1 MAKLLKLRR
10 GTTSEHSSFTG
21 AEGEVTIDT
30 TKDTAVV
37 HDGSTAGGHPLVKEN
52 AEVTSTGIA
61 SDVVDEDNLKVSNT
75 PTNGQFLQAQS
86 GASGG
91 LTWATVNSTPEGT
104 AVISTGETTVG
115 KFLRTDGDGTCS
127 WTTDAG
133 NLTNITPANIS
144 SGSLPNGVVATAAAL
159 TGTATGVNLTLSGDL
174 TVNGT
179 TTTVASTNTTL
190 TDNLIELNSGA
201 SSNANDA
208 GILIE
213 RGSTGDNAI
222 IAWDESADKFT
233 VGTTTATASDTGDLT
248 VTPGTLIANLEGDV
262 NGTAGV
268 ASTITTAVEAS
279 DTSCNVVFTTAATG
293 DLPPKTSTG
302 LTFDSQTGQLNA
314 NYFAGD
320 GSSLTNLNVT
330 PTSPAGS
337 NYQVQYNN
345 NGAFGSNAW
354 VYIYNNIL
362 HADQGL
368 KDGLGNVR
376 EVPATYFYTNW
387 TVGASHIG
395 KSLLCQGSFYV
406 GTASAGAIVTCV
418 NDTSSDIT
426 INRSTSY
433 LYNTASGDNN
443 SSYTLASRGMVTLWY
458 AASSTVYMSG
468 SGVS

>member
-52 AEVTSTGIA
+52 AEVTSNGIA
-61 SDVVDEDNLKVSNT
+61 DNVIDEANLKVSNT
-75 PTNGQFLQAQS
+75 PSNGQVLSAQS

-91 LTWATVNSTPEGT
+91 LTWTTVNSTPEGT
-104 AVISTGETTVG
+104 AVISTGETNVG

-133 NLTNITPANIS
+133 NLTNITPAHIS

-248 VTPGTLIANLEGDV
+248 ITTGTLVANLEGDV

-268 ASTITTAVEAS
+268 ATTITTALES
-279 DTSCNVVFTTAATG
+279 TDTSCNVVFTTAATG
-293 DLPPKTSTG
+293 DLAPKTSTG
-302 LTFDSQTGQLNA
+302 LTYNSATGALA
-314 NYFAGD
+314 ATSFSGD
-320 GSSLTNLNVT
+320 GSGLSNL
-330 PTSPAGS
+330 PATSPGGS
-337 NYQVQYNN
+337 NYHVQMNN
-345 NGAFGSNAW
+345 NGAFGSSSN
-354 VYIYNNIL
+354 VYIVNNKL
-362 HADQGL
+362 YSDNGFHDTG
-368 KDGLGNVR
+368 GNVR
-376 EVPATYFYTNW
+376 EVAAAYIYTNW
-387 TVGASHIG
+387 TISSSYIG
-395 KSLLCQGSFYV
+395 KCCLAQGNFYV
-406 GTASAGAIVTCV
+406 GAISQGAIVSVV

-426 INRSTSY
+426 IYRSTSY
-433 LYNTASGDNN
+433 LYNTATGDNN
-443 SSYTLASRGMVTLWY
+443 SSYTLTSRGMVTLWY